1 MAILKNRSMTP
12 NTLHRFLVDEKRKF
26 PEATGELSELLQDI
40 ALAGKL
46 IAKEVSRAGIGHIL
60 GETGDINVQGE
71 EVKKLDVFANEVFV
85 AALEHG
91 GNVCAMA
98 SEEVEGLIPIP
109 DHYPKGK
116 YVVAFDPLDGSSNID
131 VNGSVGSI
139 FSIRKRVTSEG
150 HGTEEDF
157 FRPGSEQVAAGY
169 ILYGASVM
177 LVYTTGQGVHGFTL
191 DQSCGEY
198 ILSNRDMKIPSECK
212 YFSVNN
218 AKWTKWDEPTR
229 RFVQYLR
236 DESGAGSVQINALIA
251 DVHRNLLKGGVHLY
265 PGAADRPNG
274 KLRLLYELAP
284 MALIV
289 EQAGGMAVSN
299 ATRLLDIVPRELH
312 ERVPIV
318 LGNKEIVQ
326 KYLDCLS

>member
-1 MAILKNRSMTP
+1 MTP
-12 NTLHRFLVDEKRKF
+12 NTLHRFLVEQERKF
-26 PEATGELSELLQDI
+26 PQATGELSELLQDI

-60 GETGDINVQGE
+60 GETGEINVQGE
-71 EVKKLDVFANEVFV
+71 EVKKLDVFANDVFV

-91 GNVCAMA
+91 GHLCAMA
-98 SEEVEGLIPIP
+98 SEEVEDLIPIP

-139 FSIRKRVTSEG
+139 FSIRKRVTNG
-150 HGTEEDF
+150 GPGTTEDF
-157 FRPGSEQVAAGY
+157 FRAGSEQVAAGY

-191 DQSCGEY
+191 DPSIGEY
-198 ILSNRDMKIPSECK
+198 ILSNPAMRIPTECK

-218 AKWTKWDEPTR
+218 AKWKKWDEPTQ
-229 RFVQYLR
+229 RFVEYLR

-265 PGAADRPNG
+265 PRAQDKPNG

-284 MALIV
+284 MAMIV

-299 ATRLLDIVPRELH
+299 ATRLLDIVPTELH
-312 ERVPIV
+312 QRVPV
-318 LGNKEIVQ
+318 VMGNTDIVQ
-326 KYLDCLS
+326 KYLDFLS